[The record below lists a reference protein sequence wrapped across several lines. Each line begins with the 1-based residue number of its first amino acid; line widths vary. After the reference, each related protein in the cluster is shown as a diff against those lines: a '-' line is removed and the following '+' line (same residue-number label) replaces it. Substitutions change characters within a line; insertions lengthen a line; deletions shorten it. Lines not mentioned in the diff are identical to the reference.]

1 MIENAAGSGVWERA
15 AFFIQKIAPKKY
27 LYKSNTKVTLATS
40 FLYFVYNNVKREKRL
55 DNIERKAY
63 HE

>member
-55 DNIERKAY
+55 DK
-63 HE
+63 